1 MEMTTRQML
10 TIFHTN
16 DIHSH
21 FGSMPSIAAMIDERR
36 AALGD
41 ALLVLDIGDHMDRMA
56 PETEG
61 TMGRANVDVINLTG
75 YDAITIGNN
84 EGLTFTPDIIEQAY
98 AGIYCPVVCGNM
110 IESATGVRPSW
121 MKESLI
127 LDKAG
132 VKVGLLGVTAP
143 FTEFYRLLGW
153 DALDPFEVL
162 GEQIAAL
169 RKQVDVLI
177 VMSHLGLPSDEKLA
191 SQFPEIDV
199 ILGGHTHHVLEKPL
213 RIGNTALC
221 GAGKF
226 GTLLGEVTL
235 TRSNSHEPFRVTSG
249 GVVPVD
255 QTLLNEKVTSA
266 IVLHRRQA
274 ERALE
279 STVAVT
285 GQELGIAYDQES
297 PFGNL
302 LAQSVSHFTGAAIA
316 LVNAGQLLGPL
327 PQGDISK
334 GVLHS
339 LCPSPINACV
349 MKLRGS
355 DIRLAL
361 EQSLLPEFADKPV
374 KGFGFRGKVLGT
386 MCVEGL
392 EIQYDPDRASY
403 DKVTGIRVAGR
414 ILEEHGEYTVGTL
427 DMFTF
432 RVGYEVLANGTER
445 RFMLPEFLR
454 NLIEMELKR
463 PGAMEEC
470 FIARWL
476 QVSKQSGS
484 GED

>member
-1 MEMTTRQML
+1 MEMTTRQTL
-10 TIFHTN
+10 TILHTN

-21 FGSMPSIAAMIDERR
+21 FGSMPSIAAMINERR

-61 TMGRANVDVINLTG
+61 TLGGANVDVMNLTG

-84 EGLTFTPDIIEQAY
+84 EGLTFTPDMIEQAY
-98 AGIYCPVVCGNM
+98 AGIHCPVICGNM
-110 IESATGVRPSW
+110 TECATGMSPAW

-127 LDKAG
+127 VDKAG
-132 VKVGLLGVTAP
+132 IKVGLLGVTAP
-143 FTEFYRLLGW
+143 FAEYYQLLGW
-153 DALDPFEVL
+153 DVLNPFDVL
-162 GEQIAAL
+162 GKQIAAL
-169 RKQVDVLI
+169 RKQVDVLV
-177 VMSHLGLPSDEKLA
+177 VMSHLGLPSDKKLA

-199 ILGGHTHHVLEKPL
+199 ILGGHTHHVLEEPL
-213 RIGNTALC
+213 WIGKTALC

-235 TRSNSHEPFRVTSG
+235 SRNNSLEPFRVTSG

-255 QTLLNEKVTSA
+255 LTILDEKVASA
-266 IVLHRRQA
+266 IVVHRRQA
-274 ERALE
+274 ERAME

-285 GQELGIAYDQES
+285 DRKLEIAYDQES
-297 PFGNL
+297 PFGNM
-302 LAQSVSHFTGAAIA
+302 LAQSVSHFTGTEIA

-334 GVLHS
+334 GILHS

-361 EQSLLPEFADKPV
+361 EQSLLPEFADKPMT
-374 KGFGFRGKVLGT
+374 GFGFRGKVLGT

-392 EIQYDPDRASY
+392 AIQYDPGRAPY
-403 DKVTGIRVAGR
+403 EKVTDIRVAGQP
-414 ILEEHGEYTVGTL
+414 LEEHEEYTVGTL

-432 RVGYEVLANGTER
+432 KAGYEVLANGTDL

-454 NLIEMELKR
+454 DLIEMELKR

-470 FIARWL
+470 FAARWL
-476 QVSKQSGS
+476 QVSKQSG
-484 GED
+484 ED

>member
-1 MEMTTRQML
+1 MEMTTQQTL
-10 TIFHTN
+10 TILHTN

-21 FGSMPSIAAMIDERR
+21 FGSMPSIAAMINERR
-36 AALGD
+36 AASGD
-41 ALLVLDIGDHMDRMA
+41 GLLVLDMGDHMDRMA

-61 TMGRANVDVINLTG
+61 TLGGANVDVINLTG

-84 EGLTFTPDIIEQAY
+84 EGLTFTPDILEQAY
-98 AGIYCPVVCGNM
+98 AGIHCPVVCGN
-110 IESATGVRPSW
+110 IRESATGMKPLW
-121 MKESLI
+121 MTDALV
-127 LDKAG
+127 LDKSG

-143 FTEFYRLLGW
+143 FGEFYQLLGW

-162 GEQIAAL
+162 GEQIPSL
-169 RKQVDVLI
+169 RKQVDVLV
-177 VMSHLGLPSDEKLA
+177 VMSHLGLPSDKKLA

-199 ILGGHTHHVLEKPL
+199 ILGGHTHHVLEEPL
-213 RIGNTALC
+213 WIGSTALC
-221 GAGKF
+221 GAGKY

-235 TRSNSHEPFRVTSG
+235 SRNSIHEPFQVTSG

-255 QTLLNEKVTSA
+255 HTLLDEKVASA

-274 ERALE
+274 ERAMK
-279 STVAVT
+279 SMVAVT
-285 GQELGIAYDQES
+285 DRKLEIAYDRES

-302 LAQSVSHFTGAAIA
+302 LAQSVSHFTGTAIS

-334 GVLHS
+334 GMLHS

-349 MKLRGS
+349 MKLWGR

-361 EQSLLPEFADKPV
+361 EQSLLPEFADK
-374 KGFGFRGKVLGT
+374 KITGFGFRGKVLGT

-392 EIQYDPDRASY
+392 EIQYDPARAPY
-403 DKVTGIRVAGR
+403 DKVTDIRVAGLL
-414 ILEEHGEYTVGTL
+414 LEEDEQYTVGTL

-432 RVGYEVLANGTER
+432 RAGYEMLANGTEL

-454 NLIEMELKR
+454 DLIEMELKR

-470 FIARWL
+470 FAARWL
-476 QVSKQSGS
+476 QVSKQSG
-484 GED
+484 ED

>member
-1 MEMTTRQML
+1 MDMTTRQML
-10 TIFHTN
+10 TILHTN

-21 FGSMPSIAAMIDERR
+21 FGSMPSIAAMIDEQR

-61 TMGRANVDVINLTG
+61 TLGRANVDVINLTG

-98 AGIYCPVVCGNM
+98 AGIHCPVVCGNM

-132 VKVGLLGVTAP
+132 IKVGLLGVTAP
-143 FTEFYRLLGW
+143 FTEFYQLLGW
-153 DALDPFEVL
+153 NALDPFEVL

-169 RKQVDVLI
+169 RKQVDVLV

-235 TRSNSHEPFRVTSG
+235 TRSSSHEPFRVTSG
-249 GVVPVD
+249 GVIPVD
-255 QTLLNEKVTSA
+255 QTLLDENVTSVIA
-266 IVLHRRQA
+266 LHRRQA

-285 GQELGIAYDQES
+285 DRELGIAYDQES

-302 LAQSVSHFTGAAIA
+302 LAQSVSHFTGTAIA
-316 LVNAGQLLGPL
+316 LVNAGQLLGSL

-334 GVLHS
+334 GMLHS

-349 MKLRGS
+349 MKLQGR

-361 EQSLLPEFADKPV
+361 EQSLLPEFADKPMM
-374 KGFGFRGKVLGT
+374 GFGFRGKVLGT

-392 EIQYDPDRASY
+392 EIEYDPDRAPY
-403 DKVTGIRVAGR
+403 DKVTHIRVAGG
-414 ILEEHGEYTVGTL
+414 ILEEQEEYTVGTL

-432 RVGYEVLANGTER
+432 RAGYEVLANGTDL

-454 NLIEMELKR
+454 DLIEMELKR

-470 FIARWL
+470 FAARWL
-476 QVSKQSGS
+476 QVSKQSG
-484 GED
+484 ED